1 LLAGMQAAMQ
11 ANDMAEAANIYAN
24 GKNARRNATTM
35 RTLREFAVRDLTAAG
50 LGSMWSIGN
59 TFHNNDGLYLDK
71 LLG

>member
-1 LLAGMQAAMQ
+1 ML
-11 ANDMAEAANIYAN
+11 ANDMAQAANIYAN

-35 RTLREFAVRDLTAAG
+35 RTLQEFAVRDLTAAG
-50 LGSMWSIGN
+50 PTSMWSIGK